1 MRTLILKKEIYQRV
15 VNIKDAYF
23 FRHSSIEINDEEIE
37 AQEEVVIVP
46 SATYATLVAALIHT
60 RYTADAETAII
71 ANYLA
76 DPDNADHR
84 AEFEQ
89 YQAWRAEVKTAC
101 KEYFN
106 ID

>member
-1 MRTLILKKEIYQRV
+1 MEH
-15 VNIKDAYF
+15 NDAYF
-23 FRHSSIEINDEEIE
+23 FRHSFIEKDNDIE

-46 SATYATLVAALIHT
+46 HATYETLVAALVHT
-60 RYTADAETAII
+60 HYSADAETAII